1 METAIEPA
9 EEGFKVTVI
18 RPDRRHAIPA
28 IQLFLEDLIAD
39 LGQIVK
45 RLLVGLPLRQQVYSR
60 FPSQVV
66 QAQVPA
72 GWIDPVQPVQKRLR
86 RLHYNR

>member
-9 EEGFKVTVI
+9 EQGFKVTVI
-18 RPDRRHAIPA
+18 RPDRRRAIPA
-28 IQLFLEDLIAD
+28 IQPFFEDLIAD
-39 LGQIVK
+39 LGQVVK
-45 RLLVGLPLRQQVYSR
+45 RLLVGLLLRQQVYRR

-66 QAQVPA
+66 QAQVST
-72 GWIDPVQPVQKRLR
+72 GWINSVQPVQKRLR